1 VAEGGLFLYQT
12 KTFPI
17 LKDKPEA
24 STLLTNSVALRFI
37 LGLIS
42 MLIFIGIGFL
52 SGKSTDVILFCL
64 FLGLTLL
71 LNNIM
76 GAFSAVLYGY
86 ERFGLFGLI
95 SSGFQLSSALLG
107 IAAVYAGLGL
117 PGIGLAQLSSILVT
131 ALFTSYYVSRK
142 VCRIQWNLS
151 FKSVQRLFR
160 SAIPLGIIS
169 ILAILYFRTN
179 IAILSFLKGDT
190 VVGYYTAAFQIVG
203 GFMVICTTFAS
214 VLLPRMSRLLSDDRE
229 KLLYLYKKAY
239 KFMFF
244 IGSGVAVGIIMI
256 SKPLIILLYTNEYSI
271 SADILAVLIW
281 VTMLMFT
288 NTLQGTL
295 LIARNANRA
304 LLIITAISAGLNIT
318 LCFVFIPPYG
328 FYGAAFAV
336 LAGEFTSWI
345 LCYIYN
351 IKFLP
356 LRELIYM
363 IVPTLFSCVLMAA
376 VLYYVE
382 FSSPIIAIPAGA
394 FIYAL
399 SIFVFRGISLDDIH
413 TIRNM
418 LKFSKDY

>member
-1 VAEGGLFLYQT
+1 
-12 KTFPI
+12 
-17 LKDKPEA
+17 
-24 STLLTNSVALRFI
+24 
-37 LGLIS
+37 
-42 MLIFIGIGFL
+42 MLVFIGIGLL
-52 SGKSTDVILFCL
+52 SGKTADVKLFCL

-71 LNNIM
+71 FNNLL

-95 SSGFQLSSALLG
+95 SSGFQASSALLG
-107 IAAVYAGLGL
+107 IGAVYAGLGL

-131 ALFTSYYVSRK
+131 ALFTSYYVSAK
-142 VCRIQWNLS
+142 VCGIKWNLS
-151 FKSVQRLFR
+151 FKGLQRLFKA
-160 SAIPLGIIS
+160 AIPLGIIS

-179 IAILSFLKGDT
+179 IAILSFLKGDK

-214 VLLPRMSRLLSDDRE
+214 VLLPRMSRLLVDDRE
-229 KLLYLYKKAY
+229 RLLLLYKRAF

-256 SKPLIILLYTNEYSI
+256 SKSLIVFLYTSEYSI

-295 LIARNANRA
+295 LVARNANRA
-304 LLIITAISAGLNIT
+304 LLIITAIAAALNIT
-318 LCFVFIPPYG
+318 LCFLLIPPYG

-336 LAGEFTSWI
+336 LAGEFISWI
-345 LCYIYN
+345 LCYIHN
-351 IKFLP
+351 IRFLP
-356 LRELIYM
+356 VKELLYM
-363 IVPTLFSCVLMAA
+363 IIPAFFSCVIMA
-376 VLYYVE
+376 VILYYVE
-382 FSSPIIAIPAGA
+382 FPSSLIAILAGA

-399 SIFVFRGISLDDIH
+399 SIFVFRGISLDDIR
-413 TIRNM
+413 TIKNTLR
-418 LKFSKDY
+418 LSKDN